1 MVNAYAQNNQQTG
14 ENNSVSENI
23 EDGEY
28 VVSDTTEEDAGSDRG
43 KETGGD
49 DFDNDFDDTSPDFRE

>member
-1 MVNAYAQNNQQTG
+1 M
-14 ENNSVSENI
+14 SENI